1 MASVINYDADLYSS
15 TLCALNYSKSVMD
28 KHTVLIFDEF
38 IINESWEQD
47 EFKALNEFCSIN
59 HYSYEVVAV
68 SFSTKQVA
76 VKLIGI

>member
-1 MASVINYDADLYSS
+1 
-15 TLCALNYSKSVMD
+15 MD
-28 KHTVLIFDEF
+28 KHTILIFDEF

-68 SFSTKQVA
+68 SFFTKQVA
-76 VKLIGI
+76 VTLIGI